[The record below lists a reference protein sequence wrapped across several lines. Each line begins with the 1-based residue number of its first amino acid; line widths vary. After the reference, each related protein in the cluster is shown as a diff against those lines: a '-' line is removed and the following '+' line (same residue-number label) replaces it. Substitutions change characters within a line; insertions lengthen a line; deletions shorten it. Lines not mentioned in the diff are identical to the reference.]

1 MPDLYVATQMFTI
14 YAKREDAPKSFK
26 DAKDANY
33 TFHHIMPYCYA
44 ALIGH
49 VVDTV
54 IRAGI
59 LDDEGATARALAEN
73 LDLVCSTLL
82 ASEHAI
88 ADVRRADPNDP
99 KQSFVHKFAWM
110 GANLFMGPEGQWRL
124 DDPKHD
130 CEKTRP
136 CSFNRNAWDQLM
148 EIHKLLDQS
157 FDVASSGQGYTAT
170 PKMNL
175 AWSGAGNF
183 LTSET
188 GLIRRLKSLVGGYSH
203 APHPFDMDDW
213 IVVDSDAPEWKRT
226 EVKLSDDE
234 VKIGQAKQKLLNL
247 ELQNQVI
254 YFRPVAIKGVD
265 REYPA
270 MAQASRARQS
280 EYRDKKAL
288 NKNPNDDVAL
298 DGVKNLFAS
307 PQQRATSAVDDW
319 KAFWRVRKETES
331 LAGLP
336 KIKANF
342 RIGGM
347 VTPDKYT

>member
-1 MPDLYVATQMFTI
+1 MPDLYLATQMFTI

-54 IRAGI
+54 IRKGI
-59 LDDEGATARALAEN
+59 LDQEDATARTLAGN
-73 LDLVCSTLL
+73 LDLLCSTLI
-82 ASEHAI
+82 ASEYSNF
-88 ADVRRADPNDP
+88 DVRRTDPNDP

-130 CEKTRP
+130 CEANRP
-136 CSFNRNAWDQLM
+136 CSFDRDAWQQLM
-148 EIHKLLDQS
+148 DIHKLLDQS
-157 FDVASSGQGYTAT
+157 FDVRASGQGYTAT

-175 AWSGAGNF
+175 AWTGPGNF
-183 LTSET
+183 LTSEI
-188 GLIRRLKSLVGGYSH
+188 GLVRRLKSVVTGYSH
-203 APHPFDMDDW
+203 TPHPFNMDDW

-226 EVKLSDDE
+226 ELKLTDDE
-234 VKIGQAKQKLLNL
+234 VKIGQAKQTLLNL
-247 ELQNQVI
+247 ELQHKVN
-254 YFRPVAIKGVD
+254 YLRPVAIKGVD
-265 REYPA
+265 REYPN
-270 MAQASRARQS
+270 MAQASRARQGQ
-280 EYRDKKAL
+280 YRDDKAL
-288 NKNPNDDVAL
+288 TKNHNEDLAL
-298 DGVKNLFAS
+298 EGVKNLFAS
-307 PQQRATSAVDDW
+307 PDKRATSAVDDW
-319 KAFWRVRKETES
+319 KAFWRLRKESEP
-331 LAGLP
+331 LASLP